1 MLEKKFGKP
10 HPKLAEF
17 KEPFKAHLWLPQAF
31 FRLHRR
37 RQFGQ
42 HGYQPLGYQEMADFA
57 RHVLRLEHP
66 DQLDLY
72 YLTIEETDNAVLY
85 DQAMKSQ
92 AKYDEAQAE
101 AAARGKKG
109 KKTPR

>member
-1 MLEKKFGKP
+1 M
-10 HPKLAEF
+10 
-17 KEPFKAHLWLPQAF
+17 WLPQAF

-66 DQLDLY
+66 DQFDLY
-72 YLTIEETDNAVLY
+72 YLTMEETDNAVLY

-92 AKYDEAQAE
+92 ARAEAVAEE
-101 AAARGKKG
+101 AAAGGKNGKK
-109 KKTPR
+109 KPR